1 MIQAPKELTRSAEIE
16 ATILVKALPQVSENH
31 GETVC
36 VAAMD
41 DQRNWYRFYPVAFRQ
56 LEDAQKFKRWH
67 RVRLKG
73 RLPETRKDNRRE
85 SRNVDQDSI
94 KLLGTMPADR
104 RSAFIEP
111 AIVGSTKKE
120 RENGRSLA
128 LIRPE
133 RPEFFHRKRSP
144 DEIAK
149 RRGLYDRLLAAP
161 DMFGAKSII
170 PLTPAPFEFGYRYH
184 DNDGQ
189 HECLCHDWEVEQTFL
204 NWRCD
209 NAENQTLD
217 MLHDTFG
224 RRYPQDGF
232 VLAMGTHSRYPDVW
246 MIIGVIRMAPVT
258 QPALL

>member
-1 MIQAPKELTRSAEIE
+1 MGQVPNQLTRSGEIE

-41 DQRNWYRFYPVAFRQ
+41 DQRRWFRFYPVAFRQ
-56 LEDAQKFKRWH
+56 LEDTQKFKRWH
-67 RVRLKG
+67 RVKLRG
-73 RLPETRKDNRRE
+73 RLPEIRKDNRSE

-94 KLLGTMPADR
+94 KLLGKMPSDR

-111 AIVGSTKKE
+111 AIVASTKKE
-120 RENGRSLA
+120 RSEGRSLA
-128 LIRPE
+128 LIRPSDAQ
-133 RPEFFHRKRSP
+133 FFHRPRSL

-149 RRGLYDRLLAAP
+149 RRSLYSRLLAAP
-161 DMFGAKSII
+161 DMFAAKSII
-170 PLTPAPFEFGYRYH
+170 PLTPAPYEFGYRYR
-184 DNDGQ
+184 DDDGP

-204 NWRCD
+204 NWRRD
-209 NAENQTLD
+209 HDEKKTLD
-217 MLHDTFG
+217 MVQDTFG
-224 RRYPQDGF
+224 RRYPEDGF

-258 QPALL
+258 QPTFL

>member
-1 MIQAPKELTRSAEIE
+1 MGQTPNLLTRSGEIE

-41 DQRNWYRFYPVAFRQ
+41 DQRNWFRFYPVAFRQ

-67 RVRLKG
+67 RVKLKG

-94 KLLGTMPADR
+94 QLMGKMPSER

-111 AIVGSTKKE
+111 AIVSSTKKE
-120 RENGRSLA
+120 RAEGRSLA
-128 LIRPE
+128 LIRPGE
-133 RPEFFHRKRSP
+133 PEFFYRARSQ
-144 DEIAK
+144 DEIDK

-161 DMFGAKSII
+161 DMFAAKSII
-170 PLTPAPFEFGYRYH
+170 PLKPAPYEFGFRYR
-184 DNDGQ
+184 DDDGP

-204 NWRCD
+204 NWRRD
-209 NAENQTLD
+209 HDEQTTLD
-217 MLHDTFG
+217 LVFDTFG
-224 RRYPQDGF
+224 RHYPEGGF

-246 MIIGVIRMAPVT
+246 MIIGVIRMAP
-258 QPALL
+258 